1 MNASWRIVVGLAAC
15 APLAL
20 ADATPSQQVT
30 WAKDVMPIV
39 QENCQGCHRPGQ
51 IGPFSLMSFDE
62 ARPWAKSIKQKVSAR
77 QMPPY
82 FADPAS
88 LPMKGDLN
96 LSQGEMDTFAAWVDQ
111 GAKLGN
117 EADLPAPR
125 KFETFEGGWQLKKP
139 DVVMQMPEPFGVG
152 AGQDDL
158 YQCFSVPFGLD
169 QDVWLKG
176 VEFKPDNTKVVHHFI
191 LFEDKS
197 GKFKEYDAETPEP
210 GCECA
215 DMEKVLQGTS
225 MIKMWA
231 PANVQPF
238 PPVGVA
244 QRVLKGSNL
253 ILQVHYHNVTGE
265 DQSDQSSFAF
275 HLAQPGE
282 TIMKEIRGQL
292 VVQPN
297 LNIKAGDP
305 ASKFQAT
312 YKTPKD
318 ITLFSSGVHMHYR
331 GKDMGMWAKRPGDT
345 DETTIV
351 WVPRYDFNWQLTYEF
366 TQPWKAPAGTEFTM
380 RCTFDN
386 SANNPFNPDPTVDV
400 HWGLYSTQ
408 EMAFS
413 GYSYTLDEEALNITP
428 VMPAPEVLSRF
439 SGSTKAVSGD

>member
-282 TIMKEIRGQL
+282 T
-292 VVQPN
+292 
-297 LNIKAGDP
+297 
-305 ASKFQAT
+305 
-312 YKTPKD
+312 
-318 ITLFSSGVHMHYR
+318 
-331 GKDMGMWAKRPGDT
+331 
-345 DETTIV
+345 
-351 WVPRYDFNWQLTYEF
+351 
-366 TQPWKAPAGTEFTM
+366 
-380 RCTFDN
+380 
-386 SANNPFNPDPTVDV
+386 
-400 HWGLYSTQ
+400 
-408 EMAFS
+408 
-413 GYSYTLDEEALNITP
+413 
-428 VMPAPEVLSRF
+428 
-439 SGSTKAVSGD
+439 